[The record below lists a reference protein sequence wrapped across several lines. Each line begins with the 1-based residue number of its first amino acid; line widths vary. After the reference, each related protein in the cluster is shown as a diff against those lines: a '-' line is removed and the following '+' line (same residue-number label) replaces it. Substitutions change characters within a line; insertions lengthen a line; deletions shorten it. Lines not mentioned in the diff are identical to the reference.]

1 MTGIEEVIKKIHERA
16 MDFKNVEGVD
26 VTTPMGRA
34 ILKVREKFR
43 GILGDSGF
51 LLINLVHLINI
62 LLLHDKF
69 AAEGIYITNE
79 NREEKYIEILEKDDP
94 KLLEDLEKYIEALD
108 RVDVINNLVK
118 EYNDLVEK
126 IKSYD
131 GEDFDSIIKEYIER

>member
-108 RVDVINNLVK
+108 RVDIINNLVK
-118 EYNDLVEK
+118 EYDDLVEK

-131 GEDFDSIIKEYIER
+131 GEDFDSIIKEYLER

>member
-1 MTGIEEVIKKIHERA
+1 MTDIKEILQKIHEKA
-16 MDFKNVEGVD
+16 MNFKNVEGVD
-26 VTTPMGRA
+26 ATTPAGKA

-43 GILGDSGF
+43 GVLGDSGF

-94 KLLEDLEKYIEALD
+94 KLLEALEKYIEALD

-118 EYNDLVEK
+118 EYDDLVEK

>member
-1 MTGIEEVIKKIHERA
+1 MTDIKEILQKIHEKA
-16 MDFKNVEGVD
+16 LNFKNVEGVD
-26 VTTPMGRA
+26 ATTPAGKA

-43 GILGDSGF
+43 GVLGESGF

-69 AAEGIYITNE
+69 AAGGIYITNE

-94 KLLEDLEKYIEALD
+94 KLLEALEKYIEALD
-108 RVDVINNLVK
+108 RVDIINNLVK
-118 EYNDLVEK
+118 EYDDLVEK

>member
-1 MTGIEEVIKKIHERA
+1 M
-16 MDFKNVEGVD
+16 
-26 VTTPMGRA
+26 
-34 ILKVREKFR
+34 
-43 GILGDSGF
+43 
-51 LLINLVHLINI
+51 
-62 LLLHDKF
+62 LHDKF

-118 EYNDLVEK
+118 EYDDLVEK

-131 GEDFDSIIKEYIER
+131 GEDFDSIIKEYLER

>member
-1 MTGIEEVIKKIHERA
+1 M
-16 MDFKNVEGVD
+16 
-26 VTTPMGRA
+26 
-34 ILKVREKFR
+34 
-43 GILGDSGF
+43 
-51 LLINLVHLINI
+51 LINLVHLINI

-118 EYNDLVEK
+118 EYDDLVEK

>member
-1 MTGIEEVIKKIHERA
+1 MTDIKEILQKIHEKA
-16 MDFKNVEGVD
+16 MNFKNVEGVD
-26 VTTPMGRA
+26 ATTPAGKA
-34 ILKVREKFR
+34 ILKVRENFR
-43 GILGDSGF
+43 GVLGDSGF
-51 LLINLVHLINI
+51 LLIILVHLINI
-62 LLLHDKF
+62 LLLLDKF

-118 EYNDLVEK
+118 EYDDLVEK

>member
-1 MTGIEEVIKKIHERA
+1 MTDIKEILQKIHERA
-16 MDFKNVEGVD
+16 MNFKNVEGVD
-26 VTTPMGRA
+26 ATTPAGKA

-43 GILGDSGF
+43 GVLGDSGF

-94 KLLEDLEKYIEALD
+94 KLLEDLEKYI
-108 RVDVINNLVK
+108 
-118 EYNDLVEK
+118 
-126 IKSYD
+126 
-131 GEDFDSIIKEYIER
+131 

>member
-1 MTGIEEVIKKIHERA
+1 M
-16 MDFKNVEGVD
+16 
-26 VTTPMGRA
+26 
-34 ILKVREKFR
+34 
-43 GILGDSGF
+43 
-51 LLINLVHLINI
+51 LINLVHLINI

-94 KLLEDLEKYIEALD
+94 KLLEALEKYIEALD
-108 RVDVINNLVK
+108 RVDIINNLVK
-118 EYNDLVEK
+118 EYDDLVEK

>member
-1 MTGIEEVIKKIHERA
+1 MTDIKEILQKIHERA
-16 MDFKNVEGVD
+16 MNFKNVEGVD
-26 VTTPMGRA
+26 ATTPAGKA

-43 GILGDSGF
+43 GVLGDSGF

-62 LLLHDKF
+62 LLLHDQF

-94 KLLEDLEKYIEALD
+94 KLLEALEKYIEALD

-118 EYNDLVEK
+118 EYDDLVEK

>member
-1 MTGIEEVIKKIHERA
+1 M
-16 MDFKNVEGVD
+16 
-26 VTTPMGRA
+26 
-34 ILKVREKFR
+34 
-43 GILGDSGF
+43 
-51 LLINLVHLINI
+51 INI

-94 KLLEDLEKYIEALD
+94 KLLEALEKYIEALD
-108 RVDVINNLVK
+108 RVDIINNLVK
-118 EYNDLVEK
+118 EYDDLVEK

>member
-26 VTTPMGRA
+26 VTTPAGKA
-34 ILKVREKFR
+34 ILRVREKFR
-43 GILGDSGF
+43 GVLGDSGF

-69 AAEGIYITNE
+69 AAEGIYITE
-79 NREEKYIEILEKDDP
+79 TNREEKYIEILEKDDP

-108 RVDVINNLVK
+108 RVDIINNLVK

-131 GEDFDSIIKEYIER
+131 GEDFDSIIKEYLER

>member
-1 MTGIEEVIKKIHERA
+1 M
-16 MDFKNVEGVD
+16 
-26 VTTPMGRA
+26 
-34 ILKVREKFR
+34 
-43 GILGDSGF
+43 
-51 LLINLVHLINI
+51 INI

-108 RVDVINNLVK
+108 RVDIINNLVK
-118 EYNDLVEK
+118 EYDDLVEK

>member
-1 MTGIEEVIKKIHERA
+1 M
-16 MDFKNVEGVD
+16 
-26 VTTPMGRA
+26 
-34 ILKVREKFR
+34 
-43 GILGDSGF
+43 
-51 LLINLVHLINI
+51 INI

-118 EYNDLVEK
+118 EYDDLVEK